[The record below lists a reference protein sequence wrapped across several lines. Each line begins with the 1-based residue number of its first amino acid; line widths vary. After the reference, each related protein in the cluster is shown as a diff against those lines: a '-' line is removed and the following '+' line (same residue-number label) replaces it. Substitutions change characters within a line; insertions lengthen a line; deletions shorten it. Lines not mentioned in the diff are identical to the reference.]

1 MSENAPL
8 SWNICLIR
16 EAINQII
23 DFRGR
28 TPKKLNMKWGGGNI
42 RALSANNV
50 QMGYVDFNKECY
62 LASEALYKK
71 WMTKGSTAKH
81 DVLFTMEAPLGN
93 VALVPDD
100 KKYILS
106 QRVILF
112 KVNPSI
118 VTPYFFYQQL
128 RSDLFQRQLKE
139 NSTGSTAV
147 GIQQKRLVQL
157 KLLIPPLP
165 EQKKIAAILTS
176 VDTVIEKTQ
185 AQINKLK
192 DLKTGMMQELLTKG
206 IGHTEFKDSPVGRIP
221 VEWDCV
227 KMNTIAKVTDGAH
240 HTPNYTPTGVPF
252 LRVTDLKNKNIFD
265 GNIKYIHQSE
275 HIELLKR
282 CKPEKGDILYS
293 KNGTIGITRLIDW
306 EEEFSIFVSLALI
319 KRLSEQIS
327 SEYLVLFMDSPI
339 IHEQIRTRS
348 KQGTV
353 TNLHLE
359 EIRDFDIPVPEQ
371 KEQLKISQV
380 LNSLVVRLKLAEE
393 KLLIHKNTKK
403 ALMQDL
409 LTGKVRV
416 KV

>member
-1 MSENAPL
+1 MSNSVPDGWQYNFIGDIATVFAGGTPSRANTEYYVGSNPWVKSGEVNARQIFNTEEHISDL
-8 SWNICLIR
+8 AIIESSAKWAKAGSVLVAMYGATAGQVAKLMIDATLNQAVS
-16 EAINQII
+16 AINGKDDLAHNDYLLYSIEYNT
-23 DFRGR
+23 DEL
-28 TPKKLNMKWGGGNI
+28 LNTVQGSGQPN
-42 RALSANNV
+42 LSG
-50 QMGYVDFNKECY
+50 QLIKS
-62 LASEALYKK
+62 LKI
-71 WMTKGSTAKH
+71 
-81 DVLFTMEAPLGN
+81 PL
-93 VALVPDD
+93 
-100 KKYILS
+100 
-106 QRVILF
+106 
-112 KVNPSI
+112 
-118 VTPYFFYQQL
+118 
-128 RSDLFQRQLKE
+128 
-139 NSTGSTAV
+139 
-147 GIQQKRLVQL
+147 
-157 KLLIPPLP
+157 PPLP

-176 VDTVIEKTQ
+176 VDAVIEKTQ
-185 AQINKLK
+185 AQIDKLK